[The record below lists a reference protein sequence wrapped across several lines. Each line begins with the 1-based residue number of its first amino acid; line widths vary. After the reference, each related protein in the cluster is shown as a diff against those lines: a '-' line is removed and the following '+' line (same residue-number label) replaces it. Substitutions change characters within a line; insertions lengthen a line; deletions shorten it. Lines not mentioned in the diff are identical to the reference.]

1 MMRRIRAFVSAVL
14 VLVLCLSMLSMPAQ
28 AAAAKK
34 TLTVS
39 FQATTYQ
46 NRARSL
52 LKQINDLRKEYDLA
66 PLVMLADLE
75 KAAVQRAAELFVF
88 FDHDRPDLTEYD
100 TVCAE
105 YASLKKVQAV
115 SECIAAGY
123 SKAEE
128 TFADWEDSAADLLL
142 DPDFTHAGI
151 GCVYMKDS
159 ANEYYWALILQQQPE
174 GITARKAENTV
185 KAGAGKNITVEI
197 AKGMYERADNSHKRF
212 ELRADDLNLK
222 TKTSAQPTV
231 YLYDRYDVKIGKCE
245 LEDLTFKSSSTSIFT
260 VNQDGTVKKKKN
272 GTGTLTIKTQG
283 LDEAKCTVTIGSS
296 ASSSSSSSS
305 SGASVTASTIKAAVP
320 ELTAKEY
327 AKHVNLSVY
336 LKGASGYVL
345 YRCTSKTGTYAKI
358 EEKATTS
365 RWTHKLEEDDLSR
378 TYYYKVRAYK
388 NSNGKRVYSE
398 YSEPVKVAP

>member
-1 MMRRIRAFVSAVL
+1 MMHRIRALLCAVL
-14 VLVLCLSMLSMPAQ
+14 VLALCLSVIPAQ
-28 AAAAKK
+28 AATAKK

-52 LKQINDLRKEYDLA
+52 LKQINDLRKEYDLE

-75 KAAVQRAAELFVF
+75 KAAIQRAAELFVF
-88 FDHDRPDLTEYD
+88 FDHDRPDLTDYD
-100 TVCAE
+100 TVCSE
-105 YASLKKVQAV
+105 YTSLKKVQAV

-151 GCVYMKDS
+151 GCVYMKGS
-159 ANEYYWALILQQQPE
+159 ANEYYWALILHQQPD
-174 GITARKAENTV
+174 GITARKAENTA
-185 KAGAGKNITVEI
+185 KAGTNKNISVEI

-212 ELRADDLNLK
+212 ELRVDDLNLK

-272 GTGTLTIKTQG
+272 GTGTLTVKAQG
-283 LDEAKCTVTIGSS
+283 LDEAKCTVTIGSAA
-296 ASSSSSSSS
+296 ASSTTSS
-305 SGASVTASTIKAAVP
+305 AAVTASTIKEAVP
-320 ELTAKEY
+320 ELEAKEY
-327 AKHVNLSVY
+327 TKHVTLSVY

-345 YRCTSKTGTYAKI
+345 YRSTSRTGSYTKV

-378 TYYYKVRAYK
+378 TCYYKVRAYK

-398 YSEPVKVAP
+398 YSQPVKVAP